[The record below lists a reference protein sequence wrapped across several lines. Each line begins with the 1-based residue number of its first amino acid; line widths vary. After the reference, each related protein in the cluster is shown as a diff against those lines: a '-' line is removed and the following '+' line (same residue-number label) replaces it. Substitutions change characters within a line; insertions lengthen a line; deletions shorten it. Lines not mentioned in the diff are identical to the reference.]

1 MMHTSTGSAH
11 ARRWEW
17 VALLWVAFFFN
28 QADRQIFGVTLP
40 LIRAEFGLSD
50 TQMGLVA
57 MTFTVVFGVLVPL
70 AGVAGDVFRRTHI
83 VIFSLL
89 TFSVGTLLTG
99 TAGGF
104 AALIVY
110 RGIATGMGE
119 AFYAPAANSLIA
131 DYHTTTRARALAIHQ
146 TANYTGVVIGS
157 LFAGWIA
164 DRYGWRASFGVF
176 GICGLAWAL
185 VIGLRARRLP
195 AEAAIF
201 RRNTGHEASLL
212 GEALRRIAHS
222 PQLIAQVIGF
232 SGLVFVLVGYLTWM
246 PSILAE
252 KFALSLGRAGFQ
264 SVAYH
269 HIFGYLG
276 LLLTGTLTDHLAP
289 RYPRIRLLSMGAAL
303 VLCAPWILLA
313 STLDSALAVYC
324 ALGIFGLFRG
334 VYDANLFAAIFEC
347 VENRLRSTVTGLV
360 VACAYTVGAI
370 APVMIGMLR
379 DHYGATAGLKGLAL
393 VALVCGVTFL
403 VIVTVAPRRLVT
415 AVQPQ

>member
-1 MMHTSTGSAH
+1 MSHASSEH

-17 VALLWVAFFFN
+17 LALLWVAFFFN

-57 MTFTVVFGVLVPL
+57 TTFTIVFGLLVPI
-70 AGVAGDVFRRTHI
+70 AGVAGDIFRRHHI

-89 TFSVGTLLTG
+89 TFSIGTLLTG

-104 AALIVY
+104 AMLILY
-110 RGIATGMGE
+110 RGVATGMGE

-131 DYHTTTRARALAIHQ
+131 DLHTTTRARALAIHQ

-157 LFAGWIA
+157 LFAGWVA
-164 DRYGWRASFGVF
+164 DRYGWRATFCMFGL
-176 GICGLAWAL
+176 CGLTWAI
-185 VIGLRARRLP
+185 VIALRSRGYSAAPP
-195 AEAAIF
+195 ASPRSA
-201 RRNTGHEASLL
+201 GHEAALL
-212 GEALRRIAHS
+212 RESVRIIVQS

-252 KFALSLGRAGFQ
+252 KFGLSLASAGFQ

-269 HIFGYLG
+269 HLFGYLG
-276 LLLTGTLTDHLAP
+276 LLLTGVASDRLAP
-289 RYPRIRLLSMGAAL
+289 RYPRIRLLSMGTAL
-303 VLCAPWILLA
+303 ALCAPWILLS
-313 STLDSALAVYC
+313 STLDSAFAVYC
-324 ALGIFGLFRG
+324 ALGAFGLFRG
-334 VYDANLFAAIFEC
+334 VYDANLFAAMFDC
-347 VENRLRSTVTGLV
+347 VENRLRSTVAGLV

-370 APVMIGMLR
+370 APLMIGMLR
-379 DHYGATAGLKGLAL
+379 DRYGAAAGLKGLAL
-393 VALVCGVTFL
+393 VALVCGVLFL
-403 VIVTVAPRRLVT
+403 TIVTAAPRRLVPV
-415 AVQPQ
+415 AESR